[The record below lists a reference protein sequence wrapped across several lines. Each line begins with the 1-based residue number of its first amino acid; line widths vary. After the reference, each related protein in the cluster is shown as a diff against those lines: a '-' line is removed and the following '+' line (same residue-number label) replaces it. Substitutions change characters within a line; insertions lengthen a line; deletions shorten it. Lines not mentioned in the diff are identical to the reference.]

1 MNIVVLLAGGMGSR
15 MGQDIPK
22 QFIHV
27 NNIPIIIYT
36 LLLLERHPKIDA
48 VQAVCIE
55 GWETVLS
62 GYVKQFNITKLR
74 GIVPGG
80 ATRFLSTKAGMM
92 ALGEVADDDVLIVHD
107 AVRPLVSAE
116 SISDM
121 IRICR
126 EHDNAM
132 TVLDCADT
140 MYLRQSPDSTGQVV
154 ERAGLVRGQTP
165 ECVSGRRM
173 REMYARA
180 AEQGVE
186 IDSISALQVA
196 LGWRIYFA
204 RGSERNIKLTRTED
218 IDLFKALLATER
230 DDWLK

>member
-1 MNIVVLLAGGMGSR
+1 MNTVVLLAGGTGSR

-27 NNIPIIIYT
+27 NNIPVIIYT
-36 LLLLERHPKIDA
+36 LLALERHPKIDA

-80 ATRFLSTKAGMM
+80 VTRFLSTKAGMM

-140 MYLRQSPDSTGQVV
+140 MYLRRSLITHRFSLAEYQEAFSLMH
-154 ERAGLVRGQTP
+154 ER
-165 ECVSGRRM
+165 
-173 REMYARA
+173 REMYCK
-180 AEQGVE
+180 VMFM
-186 IDSISALQVA
+186 L
-196 LGWRIYFA
+196 
-204 RGSERNIKLTRTED
+204 
-218 IDLFKALLATER
+218 
-230 DDWLK
+230 